1 MVFSH
6 FVIMLLAGVLLL
18 SGFVSV
24 SDYKYRKIP
33 NIYLLTAMVYA
44 LLIFTAMFFFFPPF
58 QILKGL
64 LMSLFGLLL
73 GGLLLYPSYLI
84 KQVGAGDVKLMMVF
98 GFMMGPRG
106 AVLTLLIGAMIGGI
120 WALALAWKHGGF
132 RHMWYN
138 IKFIAR
144 SAYLTGFKEMGWDLK
159 SDGAIKMPYGV
170 ALCGGAALVAIEQLF
185 VQYEKLL
192 AFYHVVQ

>member
-1 MVFSH
+1 
-6 FVIMLLAGVLLL
+6 
-18 SGFVSV
+18 
-24 SDYKYRKIP
+24 
-33 NIYLLTAMVYA
+33 
-44 LLIFTAMFFFFPPF
+44 
-58 QILKGL
+58 
-64 LMSLFGLLL
+64 MSLFGLLL